1 MDKTL
6 LKGLMVLEAV
16 TDTENTSRTI
26 DGLASRLGLTR
37 SNMHRTLQT
46 LEHAGYISRDEQDGG
61 YRATIRLFEIGA
73 RQLKQLD
80 VRREACAAMLSLAEE
95 TGETVLLS
103 ILNGFD
109 VVYID
114 KVDGAH
120 AIRAYCSLGDR
131 APAYAVATG
140 KALLAYKPL
149 EYVESH
155 LGSFQKHTSKTIIL
169 AEKFKQELQKIRL
182 QGYATNSGEWRADV
196 GGVAVPIFDGLKQPV
211 AALGISAPLKRLTV
225 ASMKRYIPIISK
237 YAKGI
242 SQRMGCVGF
251 EHESA
256 A

>member
-16 TDTENTSRTI
+16 TDTENSFRTL
-26 DGLASRLGLTR
+26 DELAFRLGLTR
-37 SNMHRTLQT
+37 SNTHRTLQT
-46 LEHAGYISRDEQDGG
+46 LEHAGYISRNEQDGS

-95 TGETVLLS
+95 TDETVLLS

-114 KVDGAH
+114 KVDGAS
-120 AIRAYCSLGDR
+120 AIRAYCSIGDR
-131 APAYAVATG
+131 TPAYAVSTG
-140 KALLAYKPL
+140 KALLAYKPS

-155 LGSFQKHTSKTIIL
+155 LDSLQKHTPKTIIL
-169 AEKFKQELQKIRL
+169 AEKFKEEMEKIRH
-182 QGYATNSGEWRADV
+182 QGYAIDIGEWNSEV
-196 GGVAVPIFDGLKQPV
+196 GGVAVPIFDGLQQPV

-225 ASMKRYIPIISK
+225 TSMKKHIPVISK
-237 YAKGI
+237 YARSI

-251 EHESA
+251 EHECA
-256 A
+256 D